1 LNINPKYFYGI
12 EFSSPLVSNVVMSN
26 IMGDHVSHTINGNH
40 VRVSNLFE
48 IISIIIL
55 MIKTNI

>member
-1 LNINPKYFYGI
+1 MGLHWIYPNIWLHP
-12 EFSSPLVSNVVMSN
+12 NVVMSN

-48 IISIIIL
+48 IISIITL
-55 MIKTNI
+55 MIKTNL